1 VGVFGLEGSDFGRRG
16 RQQVGQEVVAREEL
30 VTETLS
36 RQNT

>member
-1 VGVFGLEGSDFGRRG
+1 VFGLEGRDLRG
-16 RQQVGQEVVAREEL
+16 RGQPQLGQEVVAREEL